1 MRNLGTLCV
10 CAATLLLGAAPA
22 PAADDAKVAT
32 IQFKLEF
39 PHSNPEH
46 YEITIQS
53 DGHATYTSDG
63 ELGTGATPDTTRF
76 EFALSQKTLQDL
88 FDLAKAANYFTG
100 KVDSGNTKIAKM
112 GVKILT
118 YKDDTHNTSATYNYS
133 MDPSVQRI
141 TSILQ
146 NLSTVL
152 EFGRRLTW
160 FRKYQKLALEDDLK
174 QMEERQRYNNL
185 GDVRALAPILKQVA
199 YDQSVMRMTRA
210 RAIRLLDAAGK

>member
-1 MRNLGTLCV
+1 MRQLTKLCL
-10 CAATLLLGAAPA
+10 CAALLLCAGSAL
-22 PAADDAKVAT
+22 AADDAKVAT

-39 PHSNPEH
+39 LHSNPEH
-46 YEITIQS
+46 YEITVQS

-63 ELGTGATPDTTRF
+63 ELGSGATPDTTRF
-76 EFALSQKTLQDL
+76 EFAISQKTQQDL

-100 KVDSGNTKIAKM
+100 KVDSGNTKIAHM
-112 GVKILT
+112 GTKTLI
-118 YKDDTHNTSATYNYS
+118 YKDDSHDTSAIYNYS
-133 MDPSVQRI
+133 MDPSVQQI
-141 TSILQ
+141 TTILQ

-152 EFGRRLTW
+152 EYGRRLTW

-174 QMEERQRYNNL
+174 QMEERQRDNNL
-185 GDVRALAPILKQVA
+185 GDVRAIAPILKQVA